1 MEDGQDDDEQTPR
14 RGDARGPAAAPP
26 GRFRRFVRTYGWR
39 AYAIPVLAVATFLAL
54 LEVVSLDSVAEEPP
68 ARSQETGVTSSSSDG
83 EPTTT
88 APTTPPTTTTAPTTL
103 PASTSMPTVGAEPV
117 DPSATFTGEPAS
129 PTFVQRGEGT
139 LSVVPGRSDILGDG
153 AVLRFRVEVENGLN
167 VDGVAFARAVEA
179 TLGDPRG
186 WGNGGRQAFQ
196 RVAAGPFDF
205 RVALVS
211 PDNVNS
217 FCSGLD
223 TGGYT
228 SCRSGNRAVINLA
241 RWETAVPDYEGDIPT
256 YRQYVVNHEVGHY
269 LGHGHE
275 SCRRQGA
282 LAPVMQQQTLGLDGC
297 RKNPWPYP

>member
-1 MEDGQDDDEQTPR
+1 
-14 RGDARGPAAAPP
+14 
-26 GRFRRFVRTYGWR
+26 
-39 AYAIPVLAVATFLAL
+39 
-54 LEVVSLDSVAEEPP
+54 
-68 ARSQETGVTSSSSDG
+68 
-83 EPTTT
+83 
-88 APTTPPTTTTAPTTL
+88 
-103 PASTSMPTVGAEPV
+103 VGAEPV